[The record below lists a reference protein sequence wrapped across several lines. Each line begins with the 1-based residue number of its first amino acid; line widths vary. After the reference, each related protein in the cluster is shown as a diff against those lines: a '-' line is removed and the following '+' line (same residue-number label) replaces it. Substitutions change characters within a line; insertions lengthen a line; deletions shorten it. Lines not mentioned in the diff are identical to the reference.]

1 MKIDIESEALDLH
14 GGYDRVLGVF
24 ARGEDVYAILGGAF
38 LERRDFSQ
46 VAVAVGILLPRMAE
60 EMGVPFPV
68 FMATLTAVALKG
80 VPYEEL
86 RDVTREAEDAE
97 AVRALAD
104 ELGVEVPE

>member
-46 VAVAVGILLPRMAE
+46 VAVAVGSLLRAWPRRWAS
-60 EMGVPFPV
+60 PSPCSW
-68 FMATLTAVALKG
+68 
-80 VPYEEL
+80 
-86 RDVTREAEDAE
+86 RR
-97 AVRALAD
+97 
-104 ELGVEVPE
+104 

>member
-1 MKIDIESEALDLH
+1 MKIDIEIEALGLH
-14 GGYDRVLGVF
+14 RGYDRVLGVF
-24 ARGEDVYAILGGAF
+24 ARGEDVYAILGGEF
-38 LERRDFSQ
+38 LEMRDFSQ
-46 VAVAVGILLPRMAE
+46 VAAAVVSLLPRMAE

-68 FMATLTAVALKG
+68 FMGTLTAVALNG

>member
-1 MKIDIESEALDLH
+1 MEIDIESEALGLH

-38 LERRDFSQ
+38 HKRGDFAQ
-46 VAVAVGILLPRMAE
+46 VAVAVGSLLPRMAE

-80 VPYEEL
+80 IPYEEL
-86 RDVTREAEDAE
+86 CDVTREAEDAE

>member
-1 MKIDIESEALDLH
+1 MKIDIESEALGLH

-38 LERRDFSQ
+38 LERGDFTQ
-46 VAVAVGILLPRMAE
+46 VAVAVGSLLLRIAE
-60 EMGVPFPV
+60 EMGTPFPV

-80 VPYEEL
+80 IPHEEL

>member
-1 MKIDIESEALDLH
+1 
-14 GGYDRVLGVF
+14 
-24 ARGEDVYAILGGAF
+24 
-38 LERRDFSQ
+38 
-46 VAVAVGILLPRMAE
+46 MAE

-68 FMATLTAVALKG
+68 FMETLTAVALKG

>member
-1 MKIDIESEALDLH
+1 MKIDIESEALGLH

-24 ARGEDVYAILGGAF
+24 ARGEDVYAMLGGAF
-38 LERRDFSQ
+38 RESGDFTQ
-46 VAVAVGILLPRMAE
+46 IAVAAGSLLLRIAE